1 MKCPLI
7 IAVLCSLTMVHRQ
20 LPQENGANLPRS
32 AAGGTACWKFAV
44 LHSGGAL
51 RPNRGAGGMLG
62 LAQQEA
68 KQDIVMIYKMSSVTL
83 QMYLPYDF
91 EVISWG
97 QKKPEFSASQTKWF
111 IKIWYLILLQI

>member
-1 MKCPLI
+1 MLKICRL
-7 IAVLCSLTMVHRQ
+7 
-20 LPQENGANLPRS
+20 
-32 AAGGTACWKFAV
+32 
-44 LHSGGAL
+44 LHSVGAL

-97 QKKPEFSASQTKWF
+97 QKTPEF
-111 IKIWYLILLQI
+111 

>member
-1 MKCPLI
+1 MLEICR
-7 IAVLCSLTMVHRQ
+7 VLY
-20 LPQENGANLPRS
+20 
-32 AAGGTACWKFAV
+32 
-44 LHSGGAL
+44 SGGAL

-91 EVISWG
+91 EIISWG
-97 QKKPEFSASQTKWF
+97 QKKPEF
-111 IKIWYLILLQI
+111 